1 MFSAGPRGC
10 RINGVRIP
18 RVWPFRRSGRP
29 GRWRLAH
36 LGISA
41 RSAAV
46 SAIVVLCALGVAG
59 AGLDAI
65 LYRSL
70 LAGVDYAAA
79 ERVRDI
85 AKALQSDSPDDLDN
99 RLLITDQRVVAAQLI
114 GPDGNVV
121 KRSGSAPTTPLVPAS
136 QFDFNLRRG
145 LPDDAVA
152 GDDMRVSGQKVATR
166 FGVYTVLVG
175 GGSEAVEA
183 TARTLAILLACSAP
197 VIVGVVAGAT
207 YWLVRRSLQ
216 SVDAIRTRVADI
228 STSDLAERVPVP
240 DSHDEIAALAVTMN
254 EMLSRLE
261 AGHRAQQRF
270 VGDASHELRSPLT
283 TIISGLE
290 VAEAHPDLLDVDL
303 AVNTLLPEAQRMH
316 TLIEDLLL
324 LARADE
330 QTLLRRKEQVA
341 LDDLAR
347 AEADR
352 ARRDTQCVVHTDIRP
367 VRLEA
372 DPVAMSRM
380 IRNLVENAVRHAVSC
395 VAIEVGGRDGA
406 AVLTVSDDGPGIAPA
421 DRDRVFE
428 RFVRLDSD
436 RARSGGGTGLGLA
449 IVAEVVAAHR
459 GTVTIDDPPSG
470 GTKMIVTLPVSQH
483 SNR

>member
-1 MFSAGPRGC
+1 MRF
-10 RINGVRIP
+10 
-18 RVWPFRRSGRP
+18 
-29 GRWRLAH
+29 WRLAQ

-46 SAIVVLCALGVAG
+46 SALVVLCALSVAG
-59 AGLDAI
+59 AGLDAV
-65 LYRSL
+65 LYRKL

-85 AKALQSDSPDDLDN
+85 TKALQSDSPDELDN
-99 RLLITDQRVVAAQLI
+99 ALLSTDQRVVATQLI

-121 KRSGSAPTTPLVPAS
+121 KRSGSAPKTPLVAPS
-136 QFDFNLRRG
+136 EFDFNLRRG

-166 FGVYTVLVG
+166 SGVYTVLVG

-183 TARTLAILLACSAP
+183 TTRTLAILWACSAP
-197 VIVGVVAGAT
+197 VIVGVVAAAT
-207 YWLVRRSLQ
+207 YWLVRRSLR

-228 STSDLAERVPVP
+228 STSDLAGRVPVP
-240 DSHDEIAALAVTMN
+240 DGHDEIAALAVTMN

-261 AGHRAQQRF
+261 AGHLAQQRF

-290 VAEAHPDLLDVDL
+290 VAEAHPDLLDAEL
-303 AVNTLLPEAQRMH
+303 AVNALLPEARRMH

-330 QTLLRRKEQVA
+330 QTLLRRTEQVA
-341 LDDLAR
+341 LDDLAH

-352 ARRDTQCVVHTDIRP
+352 ARRDTQCVIHTDIRP
-367 VRLEA
+367 VCLEA
-372 DPVAMSRM
+372 DPAAMSRM

-395 VAIEVGGRDGA
+395 VAIEVGGQDGVA
-406 AVLTVSDDGPGIAPA
+406 ILSVSDDGPGIAPA
-421 DRDRVFE
+421 DRSRVFE

-449 IVAEVVAAHR
+449 IVAEVIAAH
-459 GTVTIDDPPSG
+459 GGVVTIDEPPRG
-470 GTKMIVTLPVSQH
+470 GTKMIVTLPVSQP
-483 SNR
+483 SSR

>member
-1 MFSAGPRGC
+1 M
-10 RINGVRIP
+10 
-18 RVWPFRRSGRP
+18 
-29 GRWRLAH
+29 
-36 LGISA
+36 
-41 RSAAV
+41 
-46 SAIVVLCALGVAG
+46 SAIVVLCALSVAG

-65 LYRSL
+65 LYRTL
-70 LAGVDYAAA
+70 LTGVDYAAA

-85 AKALQSDSPDDLDN
+85 TKALQFDSPEDLDN
-99 RLLITDQRVVAAQLI
+99 HLLTTDQRVVAAQLL

-121 KRSGSAPTTPLVPAS
+121 KRSDSAPKTPLVPAS
-136 QFDFNLRRG
+136 QFDFKLRRG

-166 FGVYTVLVG
+166 SGVYTVLVG

-197 VIVGVVAGAT
+197 VIVGVVAAAT

-240 DSHDEIAALAVTMN
+240 DSNDEIAALAVTMN

-270 VGDASHELRSPLT
+270 VGDASHELRSPLA

-290 VAEAHPDLLDVDL
+290 VAEAHPDLLDADL

-330 QTLLRRKEQVA
+330 QTLLRRTEQVA

-352 ARRDTQCVVHTDIRP
+352 ARRGTPCVVHTDVRP
-367 VRLEA
+367 VYLEA
-372 DPVAMSRM
+372 DPIAMSRM

-395 VAIEVGGRDGA
+395 VSVEVGGRDGA

-449 IVAEVVAAHR
+449 IVAEVVAAH
-459 GTVTIDDPPSG
+459 GGAVVIDAPPSG
-470 GTKMIVTLPVSQH
+470 GTRMTVTLPVSQH